1 MPTHHQ
7 YYMVTTMFENFGSK
21 SWTTFY
27 SWNDAHYNYIIKKE
41 PTSTSYFQIT
51 AVEVAAITTAARTN
65 LMWVLFLITQIT
77 SCILI
82 QAILIIPPRPTVDSI
97 PTLIFSSRNALKER
111 AQSIHL
117 ATSHFLFSTHKLVPR
132 LQISTRMGI
141 GWCTANVIAQVLSL
155 QKDVQLGVTT
165 SILEGQCGTVPQEW

>member
-1 MPTHHQ
+1 MKWCTL
-7 YYMVTTMFENFGSK
+7 
-21 SWTTFY
+21 
-27 SWNDAHYNYIIKKE
+27 YIIKKE

-77 SCILI
+77 SYILI

-111 AQSIHL
+111 AQSIRL
-117 ATSHFLFSTHKLVPR
+117 ATSRFLFSTHKLVPR